1 MMGHWRSPG
10 SFYAATTPAAE
21 RALLD
26 LHHTEGLRLCI
37 LRLAFVYGEGDPHVA
52 EAARRARTWPV
63 AKKLHMVHHADV
75 AQAVMRALDAPAA
88 SGTLYNVADDE
99 PVSAADVLQLNGL
112 AVTEEARQLVPD
124 DPWEGIVDTARIRN
138 ELGFRPIYRSIHAA
152 KDADAL

>member
-1 MMGHWRSPG
+1 
-10 SFYAATTPAAE
+10 
-21 RALLD
+21 
-26 LHHTEGLRLCI
+26 
-37 LRLAFVYGEGDPHVA
+37 
-52 EAARRARTWPV
+52 
-63 AKKLHMVHHADV
+63 MVHHADV

-138 ELGFRPIYRSIHAA
+138 ELGFCPIYRSIHAA